1 MQNRPQI
8 IVQSA
13 GILLLTEMYLFGYN
27 IEYRGKTSNVR
38 IDIYKTANGK
48 EPYVEWLESLDRAV
62 RARIKARLTRIQE
75 TSNLGIHEP
84 VGDGIFELKFDFGPG
99 YRVYFGFKTDT
110 FLILLFGGNKK
121 GQQRDIDKAKEY
133 WRDHLSLKRGKK

>member
-1 MQNRPQI
+1 
-8 IVQSA
+8 
-13 GILLLTEMYLFGYN
+13 MY
-27 IEYRGKTSNVR
+27 E

-48 EPYVEWLESLDRAV
+48 EPYVEWFDSLERIV

-75 TSNLGIHEP
+75 TNNLGTLES

-110 FLILLFGGNKK
+110 FLILLVGGNKK
-121 GQQRDIDKAKEY
+121 GQQRDIDRAKEY

>member
-1 MQNRPQI
+1 
-8 IVQSA
+8 
-13 GILLLTEMYLFGYN
+13 MYLFGYYIN
-27 IEYRGKTSNVR
+27 IEERDRMYEIN
-38 IDIYKTANGK
+38 IYKTASGK
-48 EPYVEWLESLDRAV
+48 EPYIEWLESLDRTV

-75 TSNLGIHEP
+75 TNNLGIHEP

-99 YRVYFGFKTDT
+99 YRVYFGFKSDI

-121 GQQRDIDKAKEY
+121 GQQKDIDKAKEY